1 MSNFA
6 KYLTAAALGAA
17 VLSQPLLAAEETGKS
32 VEVAYADL
40 NLATEKGRAEL
51 DNRLEAA
58 AREACSM
65 DEKIVGSRI
74 TSRESRL
81 CYQETREQLDQQF
94 AAIVKK
100 SQAGG

>member
-6 KYLTAAALGAA
+6 KYVTAAALGAA
-17 VLSQPLLAAEETGKS
+17 VLTQPLLAAEEKGKS

-40 NLATEKGRAEL
+40 NLASEQGRAEL
-51 DNRLEAA
+51 DRRLEAA
-58 AREACSM
+58 AREACEM
-65 DEKIVGSRI
+65 DTKITGTRI
-74 TSRESRL
+74 TSPQARQ
-81 CYQETREQLDQQF
+81 CYRETREQLDQQF

>member
-1 MSNFA
+1 MSNIA
-6 KYLTAAALGAA
+6 KYMTAAALGAA
-17 VLSQPLLAAEETGKS
+17 ALTQPLLAAEEKGKT

-40 NLATEKGRAEL
+40 NLASDAGRAEL
-51 DNRLEAA
+51 DRRLEAA
-58 AREACSM
+58 AREACDM
-65 DEKIVGSRI
+65 DEKVVGSRI

-81 CYQETREQLDQQF
+81 CYRETREQLDQQF

>member
-17 VLSQPLLAAEETGKS
+17 ALTQPLFAAEEKGKS

-51 DNRLEAA
+51 DSRLDAA
-58 AREACSM
+58 AREACEV

-81 CYQETREQLDQQF
+81 CYRETREQLDQQF